1 MRVGG
6 LAQTAGSPPHA
17 AIFAANLALELDPQ
31 NAKALYRRAMGHVAE
46 DTSTSLELAARDL
59 ERAVRLAPDDKGLR
73 AAFRKHAGEH
83 QKQKEKDQQT
93 YGGML
98 SASPSA
104 RVCPGVRVASH
115 RLASPR
121 IGLTPEETPLPSNS
135 PHDHMILRVDLH
147 GRWKRPCLQTAHMT
161 I

>member
-98 SASPSA
+98 SASPVLYTQYTHTLDLA
-104 RVCPGVRVASH
+104 VGLEPTDQPAST
-115 RLASPR
+115 
-121 IGLTPEETPLPSNS
+121 GETL
-135 PHDHMILRVDLH
+135 
-147 GRWKRPCLQTAHMT
+147 G
-161 I
+161 

>member
-1 MRVGG
+1 MNCI
-6 LAQTAGSPPHA
+6 AG
-17 AIFAANLALELDPQ
+17 
-31 NAKALYRRAMGHVAE
+31 
-46 DTSTSLELAARDL
+46 LELAARDL
-59 ERAVRLAPDDKGLR
+59 ARACRLAPADKGLR
-73 AAFRKHAGEH
+73 AAFRYIVFVGIVFKVPYSNPDRKPPLSVQLLSEFCCCRKHAGAHEA
-83 QKQKEKDQQT
+83 QREKDKQT

-135 PHDHMILRVDLH
+135 PHDHKILRVDLH